1 GTFQKNHCRLGNDY
15 GKRLLHNTDFC
26 SVIIN
31 KERYG
36 HRESETEPGRGSGGK
51 QWRASRKNLQ
61 EGEYPEDGGNG
72 RAGHLR
78 GMDGTHHGTFRPP
91 GPDHLGAGE
100 QGCRRSE
107 VPGRGTVVRQP
118 GPVRDAEDKQTV
130 AATLPKQVQA
140 PLPTDWSQDLL
151 QGIGRAGVHQPK
163 YGGSAARRYQGAPH
177 ERATRHGSPKEQI
190 RQKTGPQEV
199 FT

>member
-1 GTFQKNHCRLGNDY
+1 MAMTAETREQKPSMATCKEALADYRRIYLPVPAIEDRKPVFLSKETRDRLDRIV
-15 GKRLLHNTDFC
+15 RLFGERKM
-26 SVIIN
+26 SVS
-31 KERYG
+31 G
-36 HRESETEPGRGSGGK
+36 LTENIVR
-51 QWRASRKNLQ
+51 R
-61 EGEYPEDGGNG
+61 
-72 RAGHLR
+72 HL
-78 GMDGTHHGTFRPP
+78 
-91 GPDHLGAGE
+91 E
-100 QGCRRSE
+100 I
-107 VPGRGTVVRQP
+107 